1 MLIKLAACIVT
12 VYQEVSCQL
21 KSVVHQDSC
30 LLATF
35 LAHYLFGTIL
45 GNSTEVTFSMVTQS
59 LQWKIYKQ
67 QRMIKNLIWINL
79 HTRAQILFLSKLNCR
94 KFLIKGFYSSCTHWF
109 YKIIFHFGY
118 APEPSVS
125 LTSPS
130 VISCWPEL
138 PGLIGLK
145 RVKSHDQKN

>member
-21 KSVVHQDSC
+21 KSVVYQDSC

-35 LAHYLFGTIL
+35 LARYLFGTIL
-45 GNSTEVTFSMVTQS
+45 ANSTEVKFFMVSQS
-59 LQWKIYKQ
+59 LEWKIYRQ

-79 HTRAQILFLSKLNCR
+79 RTCAQILCVS
-94 KFLIKGFYSSCTHWF
+94 KFLIKGIYSSCTHWF
-109 YKIIFHFGY
+109 YKIIYHFGY

>member
-12 VYQEVSCQL
+12 VYQEVSCQ
-21 KSVVHQDSC
+21 VVYQDSC

-35 LAHYLFGTIL
+35 LARYLFGMIL
-45 GNSTEVTFSMVTQS
+45 ANYTEVTFFTVSQS
-59 LQWKIYKQ
+59 LEWKIYRQ

-79 HTRAQILFLSKLNCR
+79 RTCEQILCLSKLNCR
-94 KFLIKGFYSSCTHWF
+94 KFLIKGIYSSCTHWF
-109 YKIIFHFGY
+109 YKIIYHFGY

-125 LTSPS
+125 LTPPS

-145 RVKSHDQKN
+145 RVNSHDQKN